1 MKKFKITLI
10 SLVSAILLSACANR
24 MDTATAESAIQ
35 QAIQSYNEVNAVGFA
50 WRDVPKMIKKAEV
63 ALINDDMSGA
73 AKHAKAAST
82 QNKLSMEQYKREKDA
97 GPH

>member
-1 MKKFKITLI
+1 MKKFKITVIL
-10 SLVSAILLSACANR
+10 LVSTILLSACANR
-24 MDTATAESAIQ
+24 MNTATAESAIQ

-63 ALINDDMSGA
+63 ALINNDMSGA
-73 AKHAKAAST
+73 VKHAKAAT
-82 QNKLSMEQYKREKDA
+82 MQNKLSMDQYKREKNA